1 MDQRER
7 DEYLRYYFSNLGD
20 GYFIEALEEFSNR
33 DGFGIGEIGCGFA
46 DNYEPWEEDYFG
58 KTGVAF
64 YFDYP
69 AVKEDIT
76 LILDE
81 ETFYMYLIKASEN
94 YLARYPDEEQIV
106 KELLAKIKNNLKF
119 PGSK

>member
-46 DNYEPWEEDYFG
+46 NNYEPWEEDYFWE
-58 KTGVAF
+58 TGVAF
-64 YFDYP
+64 YFYYP
-69 AVKEDIT
+69 AVKEDFT

-81 ETFYMYLIKASEN
+81 ETFYNYLLKASED
-94 YLARYPDEEQIV
+94 YLTRHPADDQQ
-106 KELLAKIKNNLKF
+106 LKN
-119 PGSK
+119 S